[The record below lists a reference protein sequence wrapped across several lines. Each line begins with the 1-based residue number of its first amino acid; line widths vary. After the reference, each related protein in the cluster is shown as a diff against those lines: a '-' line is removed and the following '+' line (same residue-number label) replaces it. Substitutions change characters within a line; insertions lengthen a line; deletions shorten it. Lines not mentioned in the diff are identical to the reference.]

1 MKNKITAIL
10 LSVCLFLTLLAGCGN
25 SVETAPDS
33 ASEAPSAE
41 SVPVAETAEED
52 EAPAQDGTAKEE
64 SVEETLKVEETLELP
79 LCEETQ
85 TLTYFNEIST
95 NLMNVYNDLNEAEAV
110 KYLEELTNVHID
122 FTNFTS
128 DNYKDQY
135 SLMVAS
141 GDMTDIIYAAA
152 GSYPGGASAAV
163 EDEVL
168 INLDEYMEYAPH
180 YAAMLEEFPDVRKAI
195 YTDEGYLP
203 AFYSIYDENARFSSG
218 MVVRQDW
225 LDELGMNVP
234 VTYDDYHDVLSAF
247 KSEYN
252 CASPILMGYN
262 GMIGGDWLIAGY
274 GVVGMLFATPF
285 DNYMPFY
292 VDGTEVKFGPME
304 EGYKEYLTML
314 NQWYSEGLFSE
325 KFLQDTNGNMMSAD
339 YINQIIGGDVGMA
352 VVATS
357 SVEGLA
363 NSAVDENFELTGVA
377 DAVKNEGD
385 LVNFGAE
392 LSHIGAEMLSIST
405 SCEDIELAM
414 RWIDV
419 GYTEVG
425 AYISNYGVEGYSY
438 EINSDG
444 VPEFTDLVINNES
457 LTVTEAISVYTPRF
471 MSAIT
476 YVSASD
482 CLYTEKTF
490 EAMKAWGS
498 NRSGEGTYPALA
510 IMTADE
516 TDTFN
521 TTWSDIAVVVTESTV
536 KFITGDRDLAEYDDF
551 VSTLESMGIEECI
564 SLKQDAY
571 DRYLAK

>member
-10 LSVCLFLTLLAGCGN
+10 LSVCLLLTLLAGCGN
-25 SVETAPDS
+25 STESALDG

-41 SVPVAETAEED
+41 SVPVVETAEED
-52 EAPAQDGTAKEE
+52 TSPDQDGTAKEE
-64 SVEETLKVEETLELP
+64 SVEEPLEVEETLELP

>member
-1 MKNKITAIL
+1 
-10 LSVCLFLTLLAGCGN
+10 
-25 SVETAPDS
+25 
-33 ASEAPSAE
+33 
-41 SVPVAETAEED
+41 
-52 EAPAQDGTAKEE
+52 
-64 SVEETLKVEETLELP
+64 
-79 LCEETQ
+79 
-85 TLTYFNEIST
+85 
-95 NLMNVYNDLNEAEAV
+95 
-110 KYLEELTNVHID
+110 
-122 FTNFTS
+122 
-128 DNYKDQY
+128 
-135 SLMVAS
+135 
-141 GDMTDIIYAAA
+141 
-152 GSYPGGASAAV
+152 
-163 EDEVL
+163 
-168 INLDEYMEYAPH
+168 
-180 YAAMLEEFPDVRKAI
+180 
-195 YTDEGYLP
+195 
-203 AFYSIYDENARFSSG
+203 
-218 MVVRQDW
+218 
-225 LDELGMNVP
+225 
-234 VTYDDYHDVLSAF
+234 
-247 KSEYN
+247 
-252 CASPILMGYN
+252 MGYN

>member
-10 LSVCLFLTLLAGCGN
+10 LSVCLLLTLLAGCGN
-25 SVETAPDS
+25 STESALDG

-41 SVPVAETAEED
+41 SVPVVETAEED
-52 EAPAQDGTAKEE
+52 TSPDQDGTAKEE
-64 SVEETLKVEETLELP
+64 SVEEPLEVEETLELP

-234 VTYDDYHDVLSAF
+234 VTYDDYHDVLSALRV
-247 KSEYN
+247 N
-252 CASPILMGYN
+252 I
-262 GMIGGDWLIAGY
+262 IAP
-274 GVVGMLFATPF
+274 APF
-285 DNYMPFY
+285 
-292 VDGTEVKFGPME
+292 
-304 EGYKEYLTML
+304 
-314 NQWYSEGLFSE
+314 
-325 KFLQDTNGNMMSAD
+325 
-339 YINQIIGGDVGMA
+339 
-352 VVATS
+352 
-357 SVEGLA
+357 
-363 NSAVDENFELTGVA
+363 
-377 DAVKNEGD
+377 
-385 LVNFGAE
+385 
-392 LSHIGAEMLSIST
+392 
-405 SCEDIELAM
+405 
-414 RWIDV
+414 
-419 GYTEVG
+419 
-425 AYISNYGVEGYSY
+425 
-438 EINSDG
+438 
-444 VPEFTDLVINNES
+444 
-457 LTVTEAISVYTPRF
+457 
-471 MSAIT
+471 
-476 YVSASD
+476 
-482 CLYTEKTF
+482 
-490 EAMKAWGS
+490 
-498 NRSGEGTYPALA
+498 
-510 IMTADE
+510 
-516 TDTFN
+516 
-521 TTWSDIAVVVTESTV
+521 
-536 KFITGDRDLAEYDDF
+536 
-551 VSTLESMGIEECI
+551 
-564 SLKQDAY
+564 
-571 DRYLAK
+571 